1 MGTLLGW
8 TLVREVILKVVN
20 VIKRLIIPNQQ
31 K

>member
-8 TLVREVILKVVN
+8 TLVREVIPKVVN
-20 VIKRLIIPNQQ
+20 VIKRLIIPNQG